1 MHWLVN
7 AASRAGLPETGSVPL
22 TPATPLPRAWE
33 LVARELRL
41 SESAL
46 AERVA
51 PVLRMKLADLDRA
64 EPSAKRLLPE
74 KLARRYGVYPL
85 RETDREL
92 VVASS
97 DPNNYDAERDVS
109 FASGRRVAFELAG
122 PSAIEMALNGAYSSD
137 RVVESL
143 LSNADATL
151 ADAVRVLE
159 DLTPEQVHVSEVESA
174 PLVKLTNLILSDAVM
189 QGASDIHIEP
199 GGSKGGVVRFRIDG
213 VLRQHMVLP
222 MPAVHRIVSR
232 IKVLGKLDIADRM
245 RPQDGRT
252 RIAVAGKPYDLRIST
267 VPTREAEK
275 AVIRILRPDNTLSL
289 EGIGIAAYELGRLR
303 QLMHH
308 RDGIVVVTGPTGSGK
323 TTTLYAAL
331 TEIATGDINVMTVE
345 DPIEYELAGIT
356 QMQVET
362 KRNVTFASALRSI
375 LRQDPDVIFVG
386 EIRDAETAGVA
397 AQAAATGHL
406 VLATLHTNDAMS
418 AVSRLSDLGLDRST
432 ISAVLRGS
440 LAQRLIRRLCPDCAR
455 PATAPLTAAEQ
466 RLTAQFGVPP
476 AMRASGCAKCGN
488 SGFRGRLPL
497 DEVAVITTTLGEQI
511 GTGATAPQLQRAAIA
526 QGMRPLRE
534 GALDRVRAGET
545 SLEEVERVL
554 GEVSDD
560 GVAVASA
567 AAGPPTILLADDDA
581 MLRYL
586 ATSILEAGGYRV
598 VQVRDGVDALEV
610 IATGQDVSLL
620 VTDLH
625 MPNMNGEELVTRL
638 RSRANTSLLPMIV
651 LTGSDEYETEARLMD
666 AGADDYIRKPI
677 DPPRFLARVKAA
689 LRRAGV
695 S

>member
-7 AASRAGLPETGSVPL
+7 AASRAGYPDTTSFPL
-22 TPATPLPRAWE
+22 TSATTLPQAWE
-33 LVARELRL
+33 LVARVLRV
-41 SESAL
+41 SESTL
-46 AERVA
+46 AARVA
-51 PVLRMKLADLDRA
+51 PVLRMKLADLDHA
-64 EPSAKRLLPE
+64 EPNAKRLVPE

-109 FASGRRVAFELAG
+109 FASGRRVAFELAA
-122 PSAIEMALNGAYSSD
+122 PSAIETALNGAYSAD
-137 RVVESL
+137 RVVEHL
-143 LSNADATL
+143 LNNADATL

-159 DLTPEQVHVSEVESA
+159 ELQPEQVAVTEVESA
-174 PLVKLTNLILSDAVM
+174 PLVKLTNLILSDAIA

-199 GGSKGGVVRFRIDG
+199 GGAKGGAVRFRIDG

-232 IKVLGKLDIADRM
+232 IKVLGKLDIADRL

-252 RIAVAGKPYDLRIST
+252 RLSVAGKPYDLRIST
-267 VPTREAEK
+267 VPTRDAEK
-275 AVIRILRPDNTLSL
+275 AVIRILRPDAALTL
-289 EGIGIAAYELGRLR
+289 EGIGIGARDLVRFR
-303 QLMHH
+303 QLLNQ
-308 RDGIVVVTGPTGSGK
+308 RDGLVVVTGPTGSGK

-356 QMQVET
+356 QLQVEA

-386 EIRDAETAGVA
+386 EIRDVETAAVA

-432 ISAVLRGS
+432 IAAVLRGS
-440 LAQRLIRRLCPDCAR
+440 LAQRLIRRLCPDCVQ
-455 PATAPLTAAEQ
+455 PVTLPLTESEQ
-466 RLTAQFGVPP
+466 RLAAQLATQPTARPG
-476 AMRASGCAKCGN
+476 ACAKCGQ
-488 SGFRGRLPL
+488 SGYRGRLPL
-497 DEVAVITTTLGEQI
+497 DEVAMITPALGDQI
-511 GTGATAPQLQRAAIA
+511 VSGATASQLQRAAVA

-534 GALDRVRAGET
+534 AALARVRLGET
-545 SLEEVERVL
+545 TLEEVERVL
-554 GEVSDD
+554 GEAADD
-560 GVAVASA
+560 GASTA
-567 AAGPPTILLADDDA
+567 AAAPAPPTVLLTDDDT

-586 ATSILEAGGYRV
+586 AASILEASGYRV
-598 VQVRDGVDALEV
+598 LQAKDGAEALEV
-610 IATGQDVSLL
+610 IATGQDISLL
-620 VTDLH
+620 VTDLQ
-625 MPNMNGEELVTRL
+625 MPGMGGEELVQRL
-638 RSRANTSLLPMIV
+638 RAHMTTSLLPVIV
-651 LTGSDEYETEARLMD
+651 LTGSDMYETEARLMD